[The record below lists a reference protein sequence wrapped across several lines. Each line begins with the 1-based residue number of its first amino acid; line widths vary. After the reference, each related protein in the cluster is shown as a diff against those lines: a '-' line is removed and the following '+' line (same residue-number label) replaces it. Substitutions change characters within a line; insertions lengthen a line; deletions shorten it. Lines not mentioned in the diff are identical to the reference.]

1 MTDEQQTMLP
11 TGPTAAEGRAKTDIW
26 DTVRGALAGVLLI
39 LVFLATLQL
48 YFAVQE
54 FIRTWFADEYVPIFN
69 AAFYICVIGGSLF
82 AIRRYLVRR

>member
-1 MTDEQQTMLP
+1 MTDEQKTLP
-11 TGPTAAEGRAKTDIW
+11 RTEPGVEGRAKTDIW

-69 AAFYICVIGGSLF
+69 AVFFLCVIGGSLF
-82 AIRRYLVRR
+82 AIRRYFASR